1 MELIGKKDV
10 FILSTAARV
19 TSKNGVAQV
28 QQPAENRPDGA
39 RASTHFLPQGPPEAV
54 VVAGWI
60 ITLAVLAGLALL
72 TALAYLLYKV
82 CFLMPSLDSLLD
94 CIHNAARNFYF

>member
-28 QQPAENRPDGA
+28 QQPAENRPDAA

-82 CFLMPSLDSLLD
+82 CFKSIL
-94 CIHNAARNFYF
+94 Y